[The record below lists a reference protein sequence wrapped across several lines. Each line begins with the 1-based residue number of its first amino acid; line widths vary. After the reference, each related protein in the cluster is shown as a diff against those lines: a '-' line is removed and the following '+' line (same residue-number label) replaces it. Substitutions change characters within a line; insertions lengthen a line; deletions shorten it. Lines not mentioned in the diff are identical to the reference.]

1 MRKSVLF
8 AYVLVLAMTAMA
20 ASAQQQI
27 NFADLP
33 LIATPAPLPGGYAG
47 LNWGNFF
54 YVDPILYRSA
64 GPGFVNLL
72 THRDVALIG
81 GEFCAPVQPGCY
93 GVISSAGA
101 RTAFQAAGAIM
112 AAGYEANVIT
122 VTAYYNGTYKGQMR
136 VALST
141 VAQSVGFPSSWGPIT
156 ELQIQTDEPGDVVLL
171 DLSVYY
177 LGG

>member
-1 MRKSVLF
+1 
-8 AYVLVLAMTAMA
+8 MTTVA
-20 ASAQQQI
+20 ASAQEQI

-33 LIATPAPLPGGYAG
+33 LIAAPAPLPGGYAG

-54 YVDPILYRSA
+54 YVDPTLDRDA
-64 GPGFVNLL
+64 GPGFLNLL

-81 GEFCAPVQPGCY
+81 GEFCAPVQSGCY
-93 GVISSAGA
+93 GVISSVGG
-101 RTAFQAAGAIM
+101 RTAFQATGAIM
-112 AAGYEANVIT
+112 AAGYQANVIT
-122 VTAYYNGTYKGQMR
+122 VTAYNNGTYKGQVR
-136 VALST
+136 FALST
-141 VAQSVGFPSSWGPIT
+141 VAQSVGFPSSWGPVT

>member
-8 AYVLVLAMTAMA
+8 ACILALAMTAIA
-20 ASAQQQI
+20 ANAQQQI

-33 LIATPAPLPGGYAG
+33 LIAASAPLPGGYGG

-54 YVDPILYRSA
+54 YVDPSLDSSS
-64 GPGFVNLL
+64 GPGFLNLL
-72 THRDVALIG
+72 THRDVAFIG
-81 GEFCAPVQPGCY
+81 GEFCAPVRSGCY
-93 GVISSAGA
+93 GIISSQSGP
-101 RTAFQAAGAIM
+101 TAFEAVSAIM
-112 AAGYEANVIT
+112 AAGYQANVIT
-122 VTAYYNGTYKGQMR
+122 ITAYNNGKYIGQMSYS
-136 VALST
+136 LST
-141 VAQSVGFPSSWGPIT
+141 VAQSVAFPSSWGPIT